1 MPTVRLAAAETGVSH
16 RADLRLRHLFRPR
29 TQQACG
35 DRATRVAHGVV
46 GT

>member
-1 MPTVRLAAAETGVSH
+1 MPTVGLAAAETGVSH

-29 TQQACG
+29 TLQAYG
-35 DRATRVAHGVV
+35 YRATREAHGVF